1 MVFNPLK
8 HHRRS
13 IRLRGYD
20 YSRPG
25 LYYVTLTLQ
34 SRLPLLGEVQ
44 GDVVHLSVIGE
55 IVKGEWLRT
64 PIIRPGTA
72 LDEFVVMP
80 DHVHGIIV
88 ICEERNGVSRSSID
102 LVGANSSSP
111 RRVTPFRS
119 PSKTL
124 GAIIRGFKAASTVRI
139 NEHRGTPG
147 TKIWQRNYYEHIIRD
162 ERDLLRI
169 QEYIRNN
176 PLHYAE
182 RLESLGRR

>member
-88 ICEERNGVSRSSID
+88 IC
-102 LVGANSSSP
+102 
-111 RRVTPFRS
+111 
-119 PSKTL
+119 
-124 GAIIRGFKAASTVRI
+124 
-139 NEHRGTPG
+139 
-147 TKIWQRNYYEHIIRD
+147 
-162 ERDLLRI
+162 
-169 QEYIRNN
+169 
-176 PLHYAE
+176 
-182 RLESLGRR
+182 